1 MTFLVIFRLTP
12 IEHDSHNVS
21 RAVLMKILSK
31 SLTNLRFPSRPQGEH
46 CPYVDCLQRYRIWN
60 FPSINLLRF
69 LLCFHLSMSRPVPS
83 PSCAQSKAKAKASLK
98 STAIKSAAFSTFFE
112 SNLARYLIFAVTF
125 YQTIWMFGLLLL
137 PLRVEKGM
145 FVVMITWKK
154 ASAKHRAEWIY
165 MPCTTKKKEKPSSL
179 WNLFLWMLQEA
190 YLPDDNFLSQS
201 FLCASCFEL
210 WASRSLWLTFCA
222 RAWNICDHKPVMSTQ
237 VNWMTNVNLH
247 DFYER
252 FFSTG
257 GSKRFVKTAS
267 KWPFN

>member
-31 SLTNLRFPSRPQGEH
+31 SLTNLRFPSRPQGEQS
-46 CPYVDCLQRYRIWN
+46 PYVDCLQRYRIWN

-165 MPCTTKKKEKPSSL
+165 MPCTTEKERNRAHCEIFFCGCFKKLIYLMIIFYLRVFCVRLALSFEHPGPFGSL
-179 WNLFLWMLQEA
+179 FALVREISAITIPWC
-190 YLPDDNFLSQS
+190 LP
-201 FLCASCFEL
+201 
-210 WASRSLWLTFCA
+210 
-222 RAWNICDHKPVMSTQ
+222 K
-237 VNWMTNVNLH
+237 
-247 DFYER
+247 
-252 FFSTG
+252 
-257 GSKRFVKTAS
+257 
-267 KWPFN
+267 